1 MRLLRTFSLVLAA
14 SVVSHALGDRNVF
27 DTTSAPPPV
36 NPRKADPFV
45 LGLELGINSL
55 SSVLGG
61 RATWYPV
68 QQLAV
73 DAGGS
78 WSNAGLRGGFGLRWF
93 TSKEFDS
100 PFVGVAWK
108 RSAGVDSASLDDG
121 SNGSAVTINPIQWI
135 DAELGYEIRR
145 TDGLVIVLTTGWS
158 TAISSKRSTILP
170 GSGPLSKQA
179 KDNLEYYTGSGP
191 IAAVAV
197 GVGF

>member
-1 MRLLRTFSLVLAA
+1 MRLLRTSCLVLAA
-14 SVVSHALGDRNVF
+14 SVASFALGDKTVF

-68 QQLAV
+68 QQVAV

-93 TSKEFDS
+93 TSKEFSS

-108 RSAGVDSASLDDG
+108 RAAGVDSASLDNGNSG
-121 SNGSAVTINPIQWI
+121 STVTINPIQWV
-135 DAELGYEIRR
+135 DAEVGYEIRR
-145 TDGLVIVLTTGWS
+145 TDGLVVVLTTGWS
-158 TAISSKRSTILP
+158 TAISSKRSTIV
-170 GSGPLSKQA
+170 SGNLSKQA
-179 KDNLEYYTGSGP
+179 KTNLDYYTGSGP

-197 GVGF
+197 GIGF

>member
-1 MRLLRTFSLVLAA
+1 MRLLRTFALVLATVA
-14 SVVSHALGDRNVF
+14 VSQAMGDKTVF
-27 DTTSAPPPV
+27 DTTTAPPPV

-45 LGLELGINSL
+45 LGLEMGVNSL

-61 RATWYPV
+61 RATWYPI

-93 TSKEFDS
+93 TSSGFNS

-108 RSAGVDSASLDDG
+108 RAAGVDSASLDDG
-121 SNGSAVTINPIQWI
+121 SGSQSTVNINPIQWV
-135 DAELGYEIRR
+135 DAEVGYEIRR
-145 TDGLVIVLTTGWS
+145 TDGLVVVLTTGWS
-158 TAISSKRSTILP
+158 TAITSKRSTIVS
-170 GSGPLSKQA
+170 GSLSKQA
-179 KDNLEYYTGSGP
+179 KDNLDYYTGSGP

-197 GVGF
+197 GIGF

>member
-1 MRLLRTFSLVLAA
+1 MRILRTLSVVFAA
-14 SVVSHALGDRNVF
+14 AAVSHALGDKTVF

-55 SSVLGG
+55 SSVVGG
-61 RATWYPV
+61 RATWYPI

-93 TSKEFDS
+93 TSSAFSS
-100 PFVGVAWK
+100 PFVGMAWK
-108 RSAGVDSASLDDG
+108 RAAGVDSASLDDG
-121 SNGSAVTINPIQWI
+121 KSSSSTVNINPIQWV
-135 DAELGYEIRR
+135 DAVVGYEIRR
-145 TDGLVIVLTTGWS
+145 TDGLVVVLTTGWS
-158 TAISSKRSTILP
+158 TAISSKRSTIIN
-170 GSGPLSKQA
+170 GNLSTQA
-179 KDNLEYYTGSGP
+179 KNNLEYYTGSGP

-197 GVGF
+197 GIGF

>member
-1 MRLLRTFSLVLAA
+1 MRLLRTLSIVLAA
-14 SVVSHALGDRNVF
+14 AVASHALGDRTVF

-45 LGLELGINSL
+45 LGLEIGINSL

-61 RATWYPV
+61 RATWYPI

-93 TSKEFDS
+93 TSKAFNS

-121 SNGSAVTINPIQWI
+121 STSQSTVNINPIQWV
-135 DAELGYEIRR
+135 DAQLGYEIRR
-145 TDGLVIVLTTGWS
+145 TDGLVVVLTTGWS
-158 TAISSKRSTILP
+158 TAISSKRSTLVN
-170 GSGPLSKQA
+170 GTLSKKA
-179 KDNLEYYTGSGP
+179 KDNLDYYTGSGP

-197 GVGF
+197 GIGF

>member
-14 SVVSHALGDRNVF
+14 SVVSHALGDKTVF

-45 LGLELGINSL
+45 LGMELGLNSL
-55 SSVLGG
+55 SSVVGG
-61 RATWYPV
+61 RATWYPI

-93 TSKEFDS
+93 TSSEFSS

-108 RSAGVDSASLDDG
+108 RAAGVDSASLDNG
-121 SNGSAVTINPIQWI
+121 SSGSAVTINPIQWI
-135 DAELGYEIRR
+135 DAEFGYEIRR

-158 TAISSKRSTILP
+158 TAISSKRSTVV
-170 GSGPLSKQA
+170 SGTLSKQA
-179 KDNLEYYTGSGP
+179 RTNLDYFTGSGP
-191 IAAVAV
+191 IAAAAV
-197 GVGF
+197 GIGF

>member
-14 SVVSHALGDRNVF
+14 TVVAHALGDKTVF

-45 LGLELGINSL
+45 LGMELGLNSL
-55 SSVLGG
+55 ASVVGG
-61 RATWYPV
+61 RATWYPI

-93 TSKEFDS
+93 TSSEFSS

-108 RSAGVDSASLDDG
+108 RAAGVDSASLDNG
-121 SNGSAVTINPIQWI
+121 SSGSAVTINPIQWI
-135 DAELGYEIRR
+135 DAEFGYEIRR
-145 TDGLVIVLTTGWS
+145 TDGLVIILTTGWS
-158 TAISSKRSTILP
+158 TAISSKRSTVV
-170 GSGPLSKQA
+170 SGTLSKQA
-179 KDNLEYYTGSGP
+179 RTNLDYFTGSGP
-191 IAAVAV
+191 IAAAAV
-197 GVGF
+197 GIGF